1 MRLLGVKFLKTLATT
16 IMLLPDNIHPD
27 NSIYYNGAFVIES
40 LKKETSYKM
49 LDLYQEV
56 KTKKAMSFSVF
67 ILCLDW
73 LYLLEVAKLNSKGEI
88 ELCS

>member
-1 MRLLGVKFLKTLATT
+1 
-16 IMLLPDNIHPD
+16 MLLPDNIHPD

-40 LKKETSYKM
+40 LKKGTSYSM
-49 LDLYQEV
+49 LDLYQQV
-56 KTKKAMSFSVF
+56 KAKRIMSFSIF

-73 LYLLEVAKLNSKGEI
+73 LYLIEVARINSKGEI